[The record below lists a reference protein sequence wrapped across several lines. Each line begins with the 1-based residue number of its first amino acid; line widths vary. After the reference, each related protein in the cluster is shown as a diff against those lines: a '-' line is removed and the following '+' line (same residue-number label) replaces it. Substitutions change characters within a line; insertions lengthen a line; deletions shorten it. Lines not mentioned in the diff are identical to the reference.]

1 MRGGGG
7 GRERKEYKVRRRME
21 RKADNFMVVSN
32 FPPQLDLQL
41 EAENLCKFQE
51 LLGGYS
57 SVKFPT
63 PIHPFVT
70 RSVLVESFE
79 V

>member
-1 MRGGGG
+1 
-7 GRERKEYKVRRRME
+7 ME
-21 RKADNFMVVSN
+21 GKADNFMVVSN
-32 FPPQLDLQL
+32 SPQLDLQL

-51 LLGGYS
+51 LLGGHS

>member
-1 MRGGGG
+1 MRGGWG
-7 GRERKEYKVRRRME
+7 GRERKDYKVRQRME
-21 RKADNFMVVSN
+21 NNFMVVSN
-32 FPPQLDLQL
+32 SPQLDLQL